1 MDYGTIIILAII
13 AIIIVFIINNFWII
27 ISIIAITVIIIIAVY
42 VSKKNSD
49 NNSRNISQNNIS
61 ENNNLPKNNLST
73 YNNSDSNSDSP
84 VVSWLKRT
92 EISYSKI
99 KAAPNNYIVFDIE
112 TTGLNH
118 IENDILEIG
127 AIKYNNGV
135 ENERFHTY
143 IKNDKPIP
151 QFITNLNGIS
161 NETIKD
167 APLIRTAL
175 RSFLNFIGDYT
186 LIAFN
191 SDFDMSFM
199 QYNYQKKLNTSI
211 NNDVIDALP
220 LAREYLRELPN
231 KKLVTIKQHF
241 GLEVGSHNAIDDCI
255 VTNHLYQ
262 YCRQFEELKYKYAVK
277 FSYDP
282 RELSDKEV
290 EYLNTI
296 VNICEKSNIN
306 KSQLSMRTSGTLLVI
321 EKNNEQLVSIKLNG
335 KLQYVLLQIPF
346 EKFEEKYPTE
356 IKHTPSS
363 KSEGNY
369 TRLFTTSS
377 EQLWQFESAIIKK
390 SQKNW
395 TTENK

>member
-27 ISIIAITVIIIIAVY
+27 LSIIAITIIIIIAIY
-42 VSKKNSD
+42 VSKKNS
-49 NNSRNISQNNIS
+49 NNIFQ
-61 ENNNLPKNNLST
+61 NNNLPKNNLST
-73 YNNSDSNSDSP
+73 YNNSDSP

-92 EISYSKI
+92 EISYSKV
-99 KAAPNNYIVFDIE
+99 KAAPNDYVVFDLE
-112 TTGLNH
+112 TTGLNKYDDK
-118 IENDILEIG
+118 IIEIG
-127 AIKYNNGV
+127 AIKYINGV
-135 ENERFHTY
+135 ESEKFHTY
-143 IKNDKPIP
+143 VNPQRHIP
-151 QFITNLNGIS
+151 SAATNINGIS
-161 NETIKD
+161 DRDVKN
-167 APLIRTAL
+167 APKAEKAL
-175 RSFLNFIGDYT
+175 SDFLSFIDNYT
-186 LIAFN
+186 LIAYN
-191 SDFDMSFM
+191 SDFDMGFIQIECS
-199 QYNYQKKLNTSI
+199 NSLGKTVK
-211 NNDVIDALP
+211 NDVIDALP
-220 LAREYLRELPN
+220 LARKYLPQLPN
-231 KKLVTIKQHF
+231 KKLVTVKNYF
-241 GLEVGSHNAIDDCI
+241 NLDVGSHNAIDDCI